1 MKAMNESIPKLI
13 SHRGELRARIAEQRE
28 QMNQICMELR
38 KPLSYADKGVDVVY
52 FFRAHPL
59 LIATIAAILMNRRR
73 GAAALLRLVW
83 WILKGFGYF
92 NNKTSRLFSR
102 T

>member
-1 MKAMNESIPKLI
+1 MNESMPELI

-28 QMNQICMELR
+28 QMNQICTELR
-38 KPLSYADKGVDVVY
+38 KPLAYADKGVDVVY
-52 FFRAHPL
+52 FLRAHPL

-73 GAAALLRLVW
+73 SAAGLLSVMW
-83 WILKGFGYF
+83 WILKGFGYL